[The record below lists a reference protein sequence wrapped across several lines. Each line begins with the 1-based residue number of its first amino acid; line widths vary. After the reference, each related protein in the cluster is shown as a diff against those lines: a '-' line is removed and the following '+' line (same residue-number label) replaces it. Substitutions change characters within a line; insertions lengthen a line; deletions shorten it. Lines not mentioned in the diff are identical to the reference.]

1 MTGEDGQALP
11 YDAAWP
17 PTPNPPQSRDY
28 LLGTQPSHPL
38 PMRLVAIGKAFMM
51 IIHEVMRNRTLRCT
65 VQGQQGLQQVKNH
78 LWSPQ
83 QSHVLT
89 TRLCLLWPIAPRHQ
103 LKKEGNCQL
112 TGQVV

>member
-17 PTPNPPQSRDY
+17 PTPNPSQSRDY

-78 LWSPQ
+78 LWSR
-83 QSHVLT
+83 SRVM
-89 TRLCLLWPIAPRHQ
+89 C
-103 LKKEGNCQL
+103 
-112 TGQVV
+112 